1 MRRYAA
7 LLLAACL
14 IGGAGPRVVR
24 HVGTDRVVVTTPQGT
39 GDIPL
44 YATADWS
51 QPQPAITRAVLVI
64 HGLNRNADR
73 YFADAQKAQAAAGA
87 AGATALM
94 LAPQFLANQD
104 IAANHLSPEM
114 LHWATNDWS
123 AGKPAHGPIPASAF
137 DALDAI
143 LARLANRAVFPKLTE
158 VVVAGHSAG
167 GQVVQRYAVAGRG
180 EAALTAI
187 GVHVRYVV
195 ANPSSYAYFT
205 PDRPLPGGGFGRF
218 AGAAACPAFDQWKYG
233 FAGGLPPY
241 LQGTAANLEQRYAAR
256 DVVMLLGGADN
267 DPQLKVLDKS
277 CSGEA
282 EGTDHL
288 SRGLAYAAYL
298 RARGHAAAPFVI
310 PGVGHDGG
318 RMFGSACGLAA
329 LFDRPG
335 CATP

>member
-1 MRRYAA
+1 VAA
-7 LLLAACL
+7 GGMTGDHHLGQLGEHSAVGESGQNRIQRIERAGGDGAVRGLAGRPVVGRPMQHLRAQMIGRDVL
-14 IGGAGPRVVR
+14 IGEELGRQHQGG
-24 HVGTDRVVVTTPQGT
+24 GT
-39 GDIPL
+39 
-44 YATADWS
+44 
-51 QPQPAITRAVLVI
+51 
-64 HGLNRNADR
+64 
-73 YFADAQKAQAAAGA
+73 
-87 AGATALM
+87 
-94 LAPQFLANQD
+94 
-104 IAANHLSPEM
+104 
-114 LHWATNDWS
+114 
-123 AGKPAHGPIPASAF
+123 
-137 DALDAI
+137 
-143 LARLANRAVFPKLTE
+143 
-158 VVVAGHSAG
+158 G

>member
-1 MRRYAA
+1 MRRLVA
-7 LLLAACL
+7 LLLAACW
-14 IGGAGPRVVR
+14 IGGAGPRTVR
-24 HVGTDRVVVTTPQGT
+24 AVGDGRVVVAMPLGR
-39 GDIPL
+39 GDIPI
-44 YATADWS
+44 YASADWR

-64 HGLNRNADR
+64 HGLNRDADR
-73 YFADAQKAQAAAGA
+73 YFADAQKARVAAGPS
-87 AGATALM
+87 GATSLM
-94 LAPQFLANQD
+94 LAPQFLADQD
-104 IAANHLSPEM
+104 IAANALGPEM

-143 LARLANRAVFPKLTE
+143 LARLADRALFPKLTE

-180 EAALTAI
+180 EAALTSV

-195 ANPSSYAYFT
+195 ANPSSYVYFT
-205 PDRPLPGGGFGRF
+205 PDRPLPGGGFAPF

-233 FAGGLPPY
+233 FAGGMPPY
-241 LQGTAANLEQRYAAR
+241 VQGTAASLEQRYAMR
-256 DVVMLLGGADN
+256 DVVILLGGADD
-267 DPQLKVLDKS
+267 DPHLKVLDKS

-298 RARGHAAAPFVI
+298 RGRGHSAAPFVI
-310 PGVGHDGG
+310 PGVAHNGG

-335 CATP
+335 CPPP